1 MANLPAG
8 LASPAPSPIEPGG
21 LLRLK
26 AKTVV
31 ELREAVRKGMP
42 FGVLG
47 SLSKHLEMT
56 PQEVADVAGIP
67 ARTVARR
74 KTRGTLD
81 PQESDR
87 VYRLARA
94 VAQAAKSLGSLGKAR
109 AWLKAPNRALAGE
122 VPLGLLDTDIGARQ
136 VEEVLLRLDYGIFS

>member
-1 MANLPAG
+1 MAILPG
-8 LASPAPSPIEPGG
+8 LASPAPSPIEPGA

-26 AKTVV
+26 AKTAV

-42 FGVLG
+42 FGVFA

>member
-1 MANLPAG
+1 MAHSPPAG
-8 LASPAPSPIEPGG
+8 SPAPSSFEPAA

-26 AKTVV
+26 ARTAV
-31 ELREAVRKGMP
+31 EVREAVRR
-42 FGVLG
+42 GVPTG
-47 SLSKHLEMT
+47 VFVSLSEHLDIT
-56 PQEVADVAGIP
+56 PQEVALIAGIP

-74 KTRGTLD
+74 RARGTLD

-94 VAQAAKSLGSLGKAR
+94 VAQAARSLGSIAKAR

-122 VPLGLLDTDIGARQ
+122 VPLDLLDTDIGARQ
-136 VEEVLLRLDYGIFS
+136 VEEVLLRLDHGIFS

>member
-1 MANLPAG
+1 
-8 LASPAPSPIEPGG
+8 
-21 LLRLK
+21 
-26 AKTVV
+26 
-31 ELREAVRKGMP
+31 MP
-42 FGVLG
+42 FGVFAA
-47 SLSKHLEMT
+47 LSKHLEMT
-56 PQEVADVAGIP
+56 PQEVADIAGIP

-74 KTRGTLD
+74 RTRGTLD

-94 VAQAAKSLGSLGKAR
+94 VAQAAKSLGSLENAR

-136 VEEVLLRLDYGIFS
+136 VEEILLRLDHGIFS

>member
-1 MANLPAG
+1 MAG
-8 LASPAPSPIEPGG
+8 LPVGVSSRAPMPVEAGA

-26 AKTVV
+26 AKTAA

-42 FGVLG
+42 FGVFAA
-47 SLSKHLEMT
+47 LSKHLEMSL
-56 PQEVADVAGIP
+56 QEVADVAGIP
-67 ARTVARR
+67 PRTVARR
-74 KTRGTLD
+74 KTYGTLD

-87 VYRLARA
+87 VYRLARV
-94 VAQAAKSLGSLGKAR
+94 VAQAARSLGSLEKAR

-136 VEEVLLRLDYGIFS
+136 VEEVLLRLDHGIFS

>member
-1 MANLPAG
+1 MAKISAAVVSTA
-8 LASPAPSPIEPGG
+8 ASPVEPGA

-26 AKTVV
+26 AKTAV

-42 FGVLG
+42 FGVFAA
-47 SLSKHLEMT
+47 LSKHLEMT
-56 PQEVADVAGIP
+56 LQEVADVAGIP

-74 KTRGTLD
+74 KARGTLD

-94 VAQAAKSLGSLGKAR
+94 VAQAAKSLGSLAKAR